1 MESKELAIR
10 LARALD
16 AKKAVNVHILAV
28 EDLTTVTEYFV
39 IATGMSTT
47 HVGALADEAEF
58 QLDREGVKVLRT
70 EGHDGKRWVLLD
82 YGSVIVHV
90 FTQEAHDYY
99 DLEHLWADATVVP
112 ASEWMPDEG
121 ADEQYKCGTASPSGG
136 SCQRPRPLTDEGQ
149 TFPRQPINGQRRHT
163 RPSSGPAGPPSV
175 YALRAAFGGCAPTRA
190 CGRSPSGGRL

>member
-1 MESKELAIR
+1 MESRELAIR

-16 AKKAVNVHILAV
+16 AKKAFNIHILEV

-39 IATGMSTT
+39 IATGNSTT

-58 QLDREGVKVLRT
+58 QLGREGVQVLRT

-99 DLEHLWADATVVP
+99 ALEHL
-112 ASEWMPDEG
+112 
-121 ADEQYKCGTASPSGG
+121 
-136 SCQRPRPLTDEGQ
+136 
-149 TFPRQPINGQRRHT
+149 
-163 RPSSGPAGPPSV
+163 
-175 YALRAAFGGCAPTRA
+175 
-190 CGRSPSGGRL
+190 

>member
-16 AKKAVNVHILAV
+16 AKKAVNVHILEV
-28 EDLTTVTEYFV
+28 QDLTTVTEYFV

-82 YGSVIVHV
+82 YGCICVHV
-90 FTQEAHDYY
+90 FSAEARSFY
-99 DLEHLWADATVVP
+99 DLERLWAD
-112 ASEWMPDEG
+112 G
-121 ADEQYKCGTASPSGG
+121 K
-136 SCQRPRPLTDEGQ
+136 PLDLTGVLTQD
-149 TFPRQPINGQRRHT
+149 
-163 RPSSGPAGPPSV
+163 
-175 YALRAAFGGCAPTRA
+175 
-190 CGRSPSGGRL
+190 